1 MNTIYRIRDTYR
13 FADRLFQNYSYDVSH
28 GIQHAMDVSKYAKD
42 ILDFD
47 SSCVN
52 QKKEKKEK
60 KEIKE
65 KKEKKELAIVCSL
78 LHDTI
83 DKKYSP
89 ETVENRIHR
98 VQQFLR
104 QDLNYSPETV
114 FHIMRVLQT
123 MSYSRTVH
131 NCSVF
136 LPPLW
141 TFYDDNNP
149 QKEKWVPIYHA
160 VRQADLLTSY
170 DIERMLS
177 YKYYQIE
184 EFEKSMD
191 FIIEDTKNMYETR
204 VMSLTEIPNL
214 FPSLWAFN
222 EAKRLSKH
230 CGIMMDI
237 LEKERST
244 LIAPFQFSKY
254 RILDSTSFKNLL

>member
-28 GIQHAMDVSKYAKD
+28 GIQHAMDVSKYAKN
-42 ILDFD
+42 ILDFE
-47 SSCVN
+47 SSSFDKESK
-52 QKKEKKEK
+52 QKKEMKEM
-60 KEIKE
+60 
-65 KKEKKELAIVCSL
+65 AIVCSL

-98 VQQFLR
+98 VQKFLR
-104 QDLNYSPETV
+104 QDLSYSPETV

-123 MSYSRTVH
+123 MSYSRTVQ

-141 TFYDDNNP
+141 TFYDDDHEK
-149 QKEKWVPIYHA
+149 QKWVSIYHA

-170 DIERMLS
+170 DVERMLS

-184 EFEKSMD
+184 QFEKSMD

-214 FPSLWAFN
+214 FPSVWAFH

-244 LIAPFQFSKY
+244 VTAPFQFSKY
-254 RILDSTSFKNLL
+254 RILDSTSFKNLF